1 MTLAATRR
9 PGLALARRANK
20 RALAARQ
27 LSSSSS
33 DGDSK
38 HPAPTHFATK
48 CAHLYQPS
56 TKANRGLA
64 PPIYFGSTFTL
75 DDADHGARLHD
86 KREAAFT
93 DDDGFV
99 YSRWGSPTNEACA
112 RQIAALENVDAK
124 GGTLLFGSGMSGIT
138 SALMGVLKAGDH
150 AVFPYTV
157 YGGACVHRRKHFRV

>member
-9 PGLALARRANK
+9 PGLALARQANK

-27 LSSSSS
+27 LSSSS

-38 HPAPTHFATK
+38 HPAPTNFATK

-157 YGGACVHRRKHFRV
+157 YGGACVHRRKHFRA